1 MPHDNSKDICEVFSA
16 ILARLEALRGQQYVS
31 DAYVGFRIELVE
43 AQRVVRQALVT
54 AANGRSTPLGPQ
66 AEPAGVPLT
75 RETVVFDRKLL
86 RELLTATC
94 IAAANHGQKSDDLR
108 HIADAAAAEPDFL
121 QTLAQAAAFGPD
133 QSALEALAR
142 RWGIYPEAL
151 LFVGRVTAAPFVAH
165 AVATR
170 KGSGDVTPTGAE
182 PHRCPACGSPPS
194 IARLRRA
201 DGRRLLTCSLCGS
214 EWEAVRLGCAC
225 CGTQERA
232 ALGVLRLADL
242 DPRWIET
249 CETCHG
255 YIKTVDER
263 RLAEGET
270 VFPVVEEA
278 ATLHLDLLA
287 EREGYI
293 RRVPYVLSA

>member
-1 MPHDNSKDICEVFSA
+1 MPQDVVEGTLEGFAA
-16 ILARLEALRGQQYVS
+16 ILARLEALRGQPHVS
-31 DAYVGFRIELVE
+31 DAYVEFRIELLE
-43 AQRVVRQALVT
+43 AQRAVRRALV
-54 AANGRSTPLGPQ
+54 AAATGRPTSRGPQ
-66 AEPAGVPLT
+66 ADPAGAPLT
-75 RETVVFDRKLL
+75 PDTVVFDEELL
-86 RELLTATC
+86 RELLAATRV
-94 IAAANHGQKSDDLR
+94 AAANHGQETEDLR
-108 HIADAAAAEPDFL
+108 RIADAAAAEPGFL
-121 QTLAQAAAFGPD
+121 RTLAQAAAFGPD
-133 QSALEALAR
+133 QKALEALAR
-142 RWGIYPEAL
+142 RWGIYTEAL
-151 LFVGRVTAAPFVAH
+151 LFVGRATAAPFIAE
-165 AVATR
+165 AVASR
-170 KGSGDVTPTGAE
+170 MGDGEPTPTGVE

-225 CGTQERA
+225 CGTQDRA
-232 ALGVLRLADL
+232 VLGLLRLTDR

-249 CETCHG
+249 CESCQG

-263 RLAEGET
+263 RLAEDET

-293 RRVPYVLSA
+293 RRVPYVLAA

>member
-1 MPHDNSKDICEVFSA
+1 MPHDTVKGTLGEFSA
-16 ILARLEALRGQQYVS
+16 ILARLEALRGQPYVS
-31 DAYVGFRIELVE
+31 DAYIEFRIELLE
-43 AQRVVRQALVT
+43 AQRAVRRALVT
-54 AANGRSTPLGPQ
+54 AANGGSTPLGPQ
-66 AEPAGVPLT
+66 AESAGVPLT
-75 RETVVFDRKLL
+75 ADTLVFDGELL
-86 RELLTATC
+86 RELLVAAC
-94 IAAANHGQKSDDLR
+94 AAAARHGQETDDLR
-108 HIADAAAAEPDFL
+108 RIADAAAADPDFL
-121 QTLAQAAAFGPD
+121 RTLAQAATFGPD
-133 QSALEALAR
+133 QKALEALAR
-142 RWGIYPEAL
+142 RWGIYLDAL
-151 LFVGRVTAAPFVAH
+151 LFVGRAAAAPFIAQ

-170 KGSGDVTPTGAE
+170 KGDGEANPTGAE
-182 PHRCPACGSPPS
+182 PHRCPACDSPPS

-201 DGRRLLTCSLCGS
+201 DGRRLLACSLCGG

-225 CGTQERA
+225 CGTQERT
-232 ALGVLRLADL
+232 ALGVLRLADA

-249 CETCHG
+249 CEKCQG

-278 ATLHLDLLA
+278 ATLHMDLLA

>member
-1 MPHDNSKDICEVFSA
+1 MPHDMVGGRLEEFAA
-16 ILARLEALRGQQYVS
+16 ILARLEALRGQPYVS
-31 DAYVGFRIELVE
+31 DAYVEFRIAILE
-43 AQRVVRQALVT
+43 AQRAVRRALVA
-54 AANGRSTPLGPQ
+54 AANGRSTPPDSQ
-66 AEPAGVPLT
+66 ADPVGAPLT
-75 RETVVFDRKLL
+75 PDTVIFDGELL
-86 RELLTATC
+86 RELLAATC
-94 IAAANHGQKSDDLR
+94 AAAASHGHETEDLR
-108 HIADAAAAEPDFL
+108 RIADAALAEPGFL
-121 QTLAQAAAFGPD
+121 RTLAQAAAFGPD
-133 QSALEALAR
+133 QRALEALAR
-142 RWGIYPEAL
+142 RWGIYTEAL
-151 LFVGRVTAAPFVAH
+151 LFVGRATAAPFIAE

-170 KGSGDVTPTGAE
+170 KGDGEPNPAGVE

-201 DGRRLLTCSLCGS
+201 DGRRLLTCGLCGS

-232 ALGVLRLADL
+232 VLGVLRLADQ

-249 CETCHG
+249 CDSCQG

-263 RLAEGET
+263 KLAEDET

-293 RRVPYVLSA
+293 RRVPYVLSG